1 MTDAVQMQLD
11 IIVRL
16 MAVGASLL
24 LLVVLIAG
32 SVRPALKIP
41 LAGLVVGGAAYLVN
55 SAGLI
60 EPQQVI
66 RRLIDL
72 VSIVTPFWIWLFAR
86 RLFERDSP
94 NWLLGILIFLYLAGW
109 SLAHFVAIDNGAGF
123 YLIHF
128 LSLALLVDL
137 IFVSLSGLSDDL
149 VHRRRLIRIY
159 LPILVGLQTGGIL
172 LYELAFGYQNSN
184 PVVQTVNG
192 LLIFALILF
201 GGLAM
206 LRTDAELL
214 LETEDR
220 KLHEP
225 FGSALSP
232 PEIVLKERLNALM
245 EEGVYRETGLTIQS
259 LAEKLATPEHRLRAL
274 INQKL
279 GHRNFSSFLNGY
291 RITEAKTKLADR
303 ELVNLPVL
311 TIAMDLGYNSLAPFN
326 RAFRAETRMTPSD
339 FRKQAIN
346 Q

>member
-1 MTDAVQMQLD
+1 MHLD

-24 LLVVLIAG
+24 LLVVLLAG
-32 SVRPALKIP
+32 VVRPALKIP

-60 EPQQVI
+60 EPQLVI
-66 RRLIDL
+66 RRVLDLI
-72 VSIVTPFWIWLFAR
+72 SIVTPFWIWLFAR
-86 RLFERDSP
+86 RLFDRDP
-94 NWLLGILIFLYLAGW
+94 PYWLLNVLILLYLAGW
-109 SLAHFVAIDNGAGF
+109 SLAHFVAVASGAAF

-137 IFVSLSGLSDDL
+137 IVVALSGLGDDL

-159 LPILVGLQTGGIL
+159 LPILVGLQSGGIL

-201 GGLAM
+201 GGLAL

-214 LETEDR
+214 LETDDR
-220 KLHEP
+220 KLDEP
-225 FGSALSP
+225 LGLGLSP
-232 PEIVLKERLNALM
+232 AEIVLKERLDAFM
-245 EEGVYRETGLTIQS
+245 SDGVYRETGLTIQS
-259 LAEKLATPEHRLRAL
+259 LSEKLASPEHRLRAL
-274 INQKL
+274 INRKL

-291 RITEAKTKLADR
+291 RITEAKAKLADR
-303 ELVNLPVL
+303 KLVNLPIL

-326 RAFRAETRMTPSD
+326 RAFRAETGMTPSD